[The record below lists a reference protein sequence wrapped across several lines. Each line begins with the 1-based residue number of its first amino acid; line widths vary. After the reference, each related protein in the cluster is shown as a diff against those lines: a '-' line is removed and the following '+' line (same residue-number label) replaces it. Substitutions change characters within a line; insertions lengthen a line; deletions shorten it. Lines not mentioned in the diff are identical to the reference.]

1 MGDRRNTWLFFGMIL
16 VFAVIFFVA
25 YAGLKTEEALFD
37 IGIPATSE
45 NWLIMFL
52 SLASI
57 IKIVWTLY
65 KE

>member
-1 MGDRRNTWLFFGMIL
+1 MGEKRNTFLFVGMIL
-16 VFAVIFFVA
+16 VFAAIFFIA

-37 IGIPATSE
+37 IGIPATFE

-57 IKIVWTLY
+57 IKIVWLLY